1 MCFEEEEP
9 EAGGIIAIAGS
20 PTGLIIIICS
30 SVGLLIL
37 VVLIVWCIVRKCN
50 KEAEDEPD
58 DTGDFP
64 RLRKQ
69 YTTEPGSDATP
80 IVLRGRVDSAKVKNK
95 RSLQKEFCGTV
106 ATFDPTNV
114 DDDGLVY
121 KEDAKPQQPPPA
133 KRSSL

>member
-1 MCFEEEEP
+1 MCYEEEE
-9 EAGGIIAIAGS
+9 EEEEGIIAIAGS
-20 PTGLIIIICS
+20 PTGLIVIICS

-37 VVLIVWCIVRKCN
+37 VILVIWCVVRKCN
-50 KEAEDEPD
+50 KDPEDEPD

-64 RLRKQ
+64 RLKRQ
-69 YTTEPGSDATP
+69 YTTDPVSATTP
-80 IVLRGRVDSAKVKNK
+80 VGLQDGINPAKKKNK

-121 KEDAKPQQPPPA
+121 REEEPKP